1 MKTKILLICL
11 PLVVLFSSLGFA
23 QYTGGS
29 GSGYGMGISGE
40 DFPLPV
46 ELVRFTAKIV
56 SGNVILNWTTETE
69 VSNYGFGVERTT
81 PFPPPY
87 QGGGGEA
94 GGGWEKIGFV
104 EGSGNSNAVK
114 HYSFLDSKLVSGLEY
129 YYRLKQ
135 IDTDGQYEYSN
146 EVSVTLSIDTYN
158 LYQNYP
164 NPFNPTTTINFSLP
178 EEAFVKLKI
187 WDILGNEIAVLVN
200 ERLSPGNYEA
210 IFNISST
217 RGVVTSGVYFYSLE
231 AGGFSLRKKMII
243 IK

>member
-1 MKTKILLICL
+1 MKTKILLKCL
-11 PLVVLFSSLGFA
+11 SLAVLFSFPGFA

-29 GSGYGMGISGE
+29 GSGYAMGISE
-40 DFPLPV
+40 KNIPLPV
-46 ELVRFTAKIV
+46 ELVSFTAKVV

-69 VSNYGFGVERTT
+69 VRNYGFDVERSGSNKIW
-81 PFPPPY
+81 
-87 QGGGGEA
+87 Q
-94 GGGWEKIGFV
+94 KIGFV
-104 EGSGNSNAVK
+104 EGSGNSNSNK
-114 HYSFLDSKLVSGLEY
+114 DYSFTDSRLTSGLEY

-146 EVSVTLSIDTYN
+146 EVSVTLSIDSYS

-178 EEAFVKLKI
+178 EEALVKLKI

-217 RGVVTSGVYFYSLE
+217 RSGVPSGVYFYSLE

>member
-1 MKTKILLICL
+1 M
-11 PLVVLFSSLGFA
+11 
-23 QYTGGS
+23 
-29 GSGYGMGISGE
+29 
-40 DFPLPV
+40 
-46 ELVRFTAKIV
+46 
-56 SGNVILNWTTETE
+56 
-69 VSNYGFGVERTT
+69 
-81 PFPPPY
+81 
-87 QGGGGEA
+87 
-94 GGGWEKIGFV
+94 
-104 EGSGNSNAVK
+104 
-114 HYSFLDSKLVSGLEY
+114 SGLEY

-210 IFNISST
+210 IFNISSA
-217 RGVVTSGVYFYSLE
+217 RGGVPSGVYFYSLE

>member
-1 MKTKILLICL
+1 MKIKILLKI
-11 PLVVLFSSLGFA
+11 LVAAVLFSFPSYS
-23 QYTGGS
+23 QYTGGN
-29 GSGYGMGISGE
+29 GSGYSMGESLPNS
-40 DFPLPV
+40 PLPV

-69 VSNYGFGVERTT
+69 VRNYGFDVERTT

-104 EGSGNSNAVK
+104 EGSGNSNSNK
-114 HYSFLDSKLVSGLEY
+114 DYSFTDSRLTSGLEY

-146 EVSVTLSIDTYN
+146 EVSVTLSIDSYS

-178 EEAFVKLKI
+178 EEALVKLKI

>member
-1 MKTKILLICL
+1 MKTKILLKCL
-11 PLVVLFSSLGFA
+11 SLAVLFSFPGFA

-29 GSGYGMGISGE
+29 GSGYSMGESLPNM
-40 DFPLPV
+40 PLPV
-46 ELVRFTAKIV
+46 ELVSFTAKILR
-56 SGNVILNWTTETE
+56 GNVVLNWTTETE
-69 VSNYGFGVERTT
+69 VSNYGFDVERTT

-146 EVSVTLSIDTYN
+146 EVNVTLSIDTYN

-200 ERLSPGNYEA
+200 ERLSPGNHEA
-210 IFNISST
+210 IFNVSSA

-231 AGGFSLRKKMII
+231 AGGFSLREKMII

>member
-1 MKTKILLICL
+1 MKIKILLICL

-40 DFPLPV
+40 DIPLPV

-69 VSNYGFGVERTT
+69 VSNYGFNVER
-81 PFPPPY
+81 
-87 QGGGGEA
+87 A
-94 GGGWEKIGFV
+94 GSNKLWQKIGFV

-146 EVSVTLSIDTYN
+146 EVSATLSIDTYN

-178 EEAFVKLKI
+178 EEALVKLKI

-210 IFNISST
+210 IFNISSA
-217 RGVVTSGVYFYSLE
+217 RGGVTSGVYFYSLE

>member
-1 MKTKILLICL
+1 MKTKILLKCL
-11 PLVVLFSSLGFA
+11 FLAVLFSFPGFA

-29 GSGYGMGISGE
+29 GSGYAMGISQPNM
-40 DFPLPV
+40 PLPV
-46 ELVRFTAKIV
+46 ELVSFTAKV
-56 SGNVILNWTTETE
+56 VKDNVVLNWTTETE
-69 VSNYGFGVERTT
+69 VRNYGFDVERSGSNKIW
-81 PFPPPY
+81 
-87 QGGGGEA
+87 Q
-94 GGGWEKIGFV
+94 KIGFV
-104 EGSGNSNAVK
+104 EGSGNSNSIK
-114 HYSFLDSKLVSGLEY
+114 DYSFTDSRLTSGLEY

-146 EVSVTLSIDTYN
+146 EVSVTLSIDSYS

-178 EEAFVKLKI
+178 EEALVKLKI

>member
-1 MKTKILLICL
+1 MKTNILLICL

-29 GSGYGMGISGE
+29 GSGYAMGISGE
-40 DFPLPV
+40 NIPLPV
-46 ELVRFTAKIV
+46 ELVSFTAKVV

-69 VSNYGFGVERTT
+69 VRNYGFDVERSGSNKIW
-81 PFPPPY
+81 
-87 QGGGGEA
+87 Q
-94 GGGWEKIGFV
+94 KIGFV
-104 EGSGNSNAVK
+104 EGSGNSNSIK
-114 HYSFLDSKLVSGLEY
+114 DYSFTDSRLTSGLEY

-146 EVSVTLSIDTYN
+146 EVSVTLSIDSYS

-178 EEAFVKLKI
+178 EEALVKLKI

>member
-1 MKTKILLICL
+1 MKTKILLKCL
-11 PLVVLFSSLGFA
+11 SLAVLFSFPGFA

-29 GSGYGMGISGE
+29 GSGYAMGISGE
-40 DFPLPV
+40 NIPLPV
-46 ELVRFTAKIV
+46 ELVNFNAKV
-56 SGNVILNWTTETE
+56 VKDNVVLNWTTETE
-69 VSNYGFGVERTT
+69 VRNYGFDVERSGSNKIW
-81 PFPPPY
+81 
-87 QGGGGEA
+87 Q
-94 GGGWEKIGFV
+94 KIGFV
-104 EGSGNSNAVK
+104 EGSGNSNSIK
-114 HYSFLDSKLVSGLEY
+114 DYSFTDSRLTSGLEY

-146 EVSVTLSIDTYN
+146 EVSVTLSIDSYS

-178 EEAFVKLKI
+178 EEALVKLKI

-217 RGVVTSGVYFYSLE
+217 RGIVTSGVYFYSLE